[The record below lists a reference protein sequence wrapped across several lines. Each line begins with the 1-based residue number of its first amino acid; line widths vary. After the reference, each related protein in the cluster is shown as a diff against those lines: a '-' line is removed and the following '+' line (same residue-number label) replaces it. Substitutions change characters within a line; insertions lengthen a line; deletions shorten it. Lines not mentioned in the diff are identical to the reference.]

1 MPETIALTAAT
12 MRDANNEVA
21 QTLLKLGYELQ
32 IHPSKVF
39 PTADEL
45 RVYLKEAVG
54 VIAGSEKY
62 TREVMEAAPRLRVI
76 SRNGIGY
83 DAIDL
88 EAATDLGIVVAFTP
102 GAMVEAVADLTFGFI
117 LGLGRSLVH
126 YDTGMKRGEWDR
138 VMSADVSGK
147 TLGLV
152 GTGRIGMAVA
162 RRAKAFSMRLVAC
175 DPYPNPLFIE
185 ELGGDYV
192 PFEEV
197 LEVSDYVSLHTPGG
211 AATQALINADALAR
225 MKSTAYLINCGR
237 GSLIDEAA
245 LLQALDAGKLAGAGL
260 DVFSSEPPI
269 PGSDADRLARHPKT
283 LVTPHIASF
292 TPNTAARMGRQAME
306 NMLALLKGKRIE
318 NVANPRVFERGLRA
332 AG

>member
-1 MPETIALTAAT
+1 MPDTIALTAAT
-12 MRDANNEVA
+12 MRDTNNEVA
-21 QTLLKLGYELQ
+21 QHLLSLGYELQ
-32 IHPSKVF
+32 IHPSKIF

-45 RVYLKEAVG
+45 RVYLKDAIG
-54 VIAGSEKY
+54 VVAGSEAY

-88 EAATDLGIVVAFTP
+88 DAAADLGIVVTFVP

-117 LGLGRSLVH
+117 LALGRNLVA
-126 YDTGMKRGEWDR
+126 YDNGMKTSGWDR
-138 VMSADVSGK
+138 VMSSDVSGK

-162 RRAKAFSMRLVAC
+162 RRAKAFGMRLIGC
-175 DPYPNPLFIE
+175 DPYTNPLFVE

-197 LEVSDYVSLHTPGG
+197 LELGDYVSLHTPGG
-211 AATQALINADALAR
+211 AETRALINAAALAR
-225 MKSTAYLINCGR
+225 MKPTAFLINCGR

-245 LLQALDAGKLAGAGL
+245 LIAALDAGKLAGAGL
-260 DVFSSEPPI
+260 DVFTSEPPT
-269 PGSDADRLARHPKT
+269 PGSDADRLARHSKT
-283 LVTPHIASF
+283 VVTPHIASF
-292 TPNTAARMGRQAME
+292 TPNTAARMGRAAME
-306 NMLALLKGKRIE
+306 NMLAVLDGKRIE
-318 NVANPRVFERGLRA
+318 HTANPAVYERPLRS
-332 AG
+332 

>member
-21 QTLLKLGYELQ
+21 QTLLQLGYQLQ

-45 RVYLKEAVG
+45 RVYLQDAIG

-62 TREVMEAAPRLRVI
+62 TREVLEAAPKLRVI

-88 EAATDLGIVVAFTP
+88 DAATDLGIVVAFTP

-117 LGLGRSLVH
+117 LALGRSLVH
-126 YDTGMKRGEWDR
+126 YDNGMKRGEWDR

-162 RRAKAFSMRLVAC
+162 RRAKAFGMRLVGC
-175 DPYPNPLFIE
+175 DPYQNPLFIE
-185 ELGGDYV
+185 EFGGDYV

-197 LEVSDYVSLHTPGG
+197 LETSDYVSLHTPGG
-211 AATQALINADALAR
+211 AETRALINADTLAR
-225 MKSTAYLINCGR
+225 LKPTAYLINCGR

-245 LLQALDAGKLAGAGL
+245 LLEALDAGRLAGAGL
-260 DVFSSEPPI
+260 DVFSSEPPA
-269 PGSDADRLARHPKT
+269 PGSDAERLARHPKT
-283 LVTPHIASF
+283 VVTPHIASF
-292 TPNTAARMGRQAME
+292 TPNTAARMGRAAMD
-306 NMLALLKGKRIE
+306 NLLALLRGDRIDH
-318 NVANPRVFERGLRA
+318 VANPQVFEKGLRSR
-332 AG
+332 